1 MNFTNLTTF
10 KKIYNPNLIML
21 GLDVGSKYIGISV
34 SHPNKKREAIALHTL
49 ERNEFSKK
57 FPVIVSKCSPV
68 QLVVVGVPSC
78 NVSNTKK
85 IIHFI
90 STNFLSLQLEKIPV
104 LLQDERN
111 STLESKLALKEQEEK
126 VSKFMIDA
134 YSAKLILE
142 RFLKKL

>member
-1 MNFTNLTTF
+1 MNFTNLKTF
-10 KKIYNPNLIML
+10 KKIYDPNLIML

-34 SHPNKKREAIALHTL
+34 SHPSQKREAIPLHTL
-49 ERNEFSKK
+49 ERIEFSKK
-57 FPVIVSKCSPV
+57 FPVIISKCSPV

-90 STNFLSLQLEKIPV
+90 TTTFLAHQLQHIPV
-104 LLQDERN
+104 ILQDERN
-111 STLESKLALKEQEEK
+111 TTLESKLALKEED
-126 VSKFMIDA
+126 VTKFHIDA